1 MKFFYYPILILIY
14 SIYSYST
21 IRIPIKRTT
30 PSISTIIP
38 STFSSIYSSS
48 NYYSILN
55 VGSNNEEIPMH
66 LSFNNYHSFIVS
78 HNYTHG
84 DFIKYNQDASSSYK
98 KLTFGPRYFSFLNI
112 KQGIESKETFNFK
125 DINNKNTNCEN
136 INFILGTVPAV
147 DVSGD
152 LGLKAYEYIKEKDF
166 NRLTN
171 YSFITNLYKN
181 GYIKQKVFTLN
192 FNNKNEGEIIIGS
205 KPSDYSNYDE
215 DTYKNAYIPSFNEE
229 TFWGFD
235 TVISY
240 INKDRISNMK
250 EKVVLEIENN
260 IIIPIKSYSDKIK
273 QLFFKDLVYKSKCSF
288 EDANETFSF
297 YHCDKDIDISSFPIL
312 TFYQQNLNYTF
323 ELNSTNLFVEINNRL
338 YFLMNFANNDEF
350 KWVLGSPFLL
360 KYNFTYDFD
369 SKSVGMYFGIKEKP
383 KEEFNKVWI
392 AVIIS
397 AVVIVILGVVI
408 FIIIKKLPR
417 KTRANELKE
426 NFEYNENEEGNGDEK
441 NKLGIED

>member
-136 INFILGTVPAV
+136 INFILI
-147 DVSGD
+147 
-152 LGLKAYEYIKEKDF
+152 LKK
-166 NRLTN
+166 
-171 YSFITNLYKN
+171 
-181 GYIKQKVFTLN
+181 
-192 FNNKNEGEIIIGS
+192 
-205 KPSDYSNYDE
+205 
-215 DTYKNAYIPSFNEE
+215 
-229 TFWGFD
+229 
-235 TVISY
+235 
-240 INKDRISNMK
+240 
-250 EKVVLEIENN
+250 
-260 IIIPIKSYSDKIK
+260 KI
-273 QLFFKDLVYKSKCSF
+273 L
-288 EDANETFSF
+288 
-297 YHCDKDIDISSFPIL
+297 ID
-312 TFYQQNLNYTF
+312 
-323 ELNSTNLFVEINNRL
+323 
-338 YFLMNFANNDEF
+338 
-350 KWVLGSPFLL
+350 
-360 KYNFTYDFD
+360 
-369 SKSVGMYFGIKEKP
+369 
-383 KEEFNKVWI
+383 
-392 AVIIS
+392 
-397 AVVIVILGVVI
+397 
-408 FIIIKKLPR
+408 
-417 KTRANELKE
+417 
-426 NFEYNENEEGNGDEK
+426 
-441 NKLGIED
+441 